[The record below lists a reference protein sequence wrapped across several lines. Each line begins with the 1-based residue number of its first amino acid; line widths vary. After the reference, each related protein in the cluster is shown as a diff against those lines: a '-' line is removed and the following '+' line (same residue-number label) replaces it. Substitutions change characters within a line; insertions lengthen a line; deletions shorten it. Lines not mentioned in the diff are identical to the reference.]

1 MLQSA
6 DCWVALHPAPHPRPP
21 ACRRAGRTS
30 NPILPASLR
39 LSVCGPASA
48 TRSGRAPARPRRRA
62 PRAWR
67 GDLARHRRHPTIGA
81 RIEPLLGHVLERL
94 ADHSDDLVRRLDLVG
109 RHVDHAQQHVLP
121 AQELEQADRDMRVDA
136 LDRHLVEAAR
146 RQRRENFL
154 VLPPFRAQRVLPV
167 DIGLDAIAVAD
178 VHCSAAFEPFDGAVQ
193 RIDAPALHVVHVDVE
208 GRLVEL
214 DHVHA
219 LGFQRQRLL
228 VEQLGEGHRQLDF
241 VTVVRVGDGV
251 DDGHGAGHG
260 DLESATR
267 VGPRHARLGLVNA
280 PAQPQLP
287 DHHRHH
293 RVVAVVADAHLDL
306 VLEVDALDRLEKAV
320 DEVLPRLLAVAHHV
334 DPGVFLRLD
343 PEQSRIALALGQVV
357 SGELPLRPQL
367 VGLGEPGRLRQAA
380 GDGGFEH
387 VGGVPGRVTKGAAAP
402 SRDAVSGHPRN
413 TLRLGP
419 SAP

>member
-1 MLQSA
+1 M
-6 DCWVALHPAPHPRPP
+6 
-21 ACRRAGRTS
+21 
-30 NPILPASLR
+30 
-39 LSVCGPASA
+39 
-48 TRSGRAPARPRRRA
+48 
-62 PRAWR
+62 
-67 GDLARHRRHPTIGA
+67 
-81 RIEPLLGHVLERL
+81 
-94 ADHSDDLVRRLDLVG
+94 
-109 RHVDHAQQHVLP
+109 
-121 AQELEQADRDMRVDA
+121 
-136 LDRHLVEAAR
+136 

-167 DIGLDAIAVAD
+167 DVGLDAVPVAD
-178 VHCSAAFEPFDGAVQ
+178 VHRSAAFQPLDGAVQ
-193 RIDAPALHVVHVDVE
+193 RVDAPALHVVHVDVE

-219 LGFQRQRLL
+219 LGFEGPRLL
-228 VEQLGEGHRQLDF
+228 VEQLGEGHRQLDL
-241 VTVVRVGDGV
+241 VAVVRVGDGV

-260 DLESATR
+260 DLELPAR
-267 VGPRHARLGLVNA
+267 VRPRHARLRLVNA

-306 VLEVDALDRLEKAV
+306 VLEVDAFDRLEEAV
-320 DEVLPRLLAVAHHV
+320 HEVLPRLLAVAHHV

-343 PEQSRIALALGQVV
+343 PEQRRVALALGQVL

-367 VGLGEPGRLRQAA
+367 VGLGEPGRLGQAA

-387 VGGVPGRVTKGAAAP
+387 VGGVPGQVADEGRRDAFARREYQAAP
-402 SRDAVSGHPRN
+402 RGTPR
-413 TLRLGP
+413 RGP